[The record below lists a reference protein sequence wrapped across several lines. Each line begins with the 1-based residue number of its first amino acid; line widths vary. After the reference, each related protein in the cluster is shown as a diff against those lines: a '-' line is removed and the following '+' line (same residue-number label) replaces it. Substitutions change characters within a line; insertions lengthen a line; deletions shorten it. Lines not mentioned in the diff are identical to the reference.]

1 MPNKIRTHLMFEGT
15 ANEAMILYSSLFS
28 DSEIL
33 EVARYGPDGPGVEG
47 SIMQA
52 SFTLGSQ
59 EFICIDS
66 PIAHDFTFTPSMS
79 IFVDCES
86 EAELND
92 VYEQLAAGGKV
103 LMPIGDYGFSTLFG
117 WVSDRFGVSWQ
128 LNLP

>member
-1 MPNKIRTHLMFEGT
+1 MPQKFRTHLMFEGT
-15 ANEAMILYSSLFS
+15 AIEAMNLYGSLFS

-47 SIMQA
+47 TIMQA
-52 SFTLGSQ
+52 GFTLGSQ

-66 PIAHDFTFTPSMS
+66 YVAHDFTFTPSMS
-79 IFVDCES
+79 IFIDCES

-92 VYEQLAAGGKV
+92 VYEQLSTDGKV
-103 LMPIGDYGFSTLFG
+103 LMPIGDYGFSSLFG
-117 WVSDRFGVSWQ
+117 WVNDRFGVSWQ